1 MVEAAATDPGV
12 VAAIDPVVAEEDV
25 GKEAESHELELARAS
40 LPTRLELERS
50 WAKAGVESR
59 EFSEPDKIPAE
70 PAVPGLSPC
79 CCCCWLLAAA
89 MVPSKVVMKAA
100 FPAASPEVPRG
111 SAAAGLGVVTGL
123 TGTVSVSCLPF
134 TRAVAVY
141 HTFPH
146 VFFQGGCH
154 AERHGAKSTFVDIF
168 THSSV
173 RFHVSRKL

>member
-1 MVEAAATDPGV
+1 MVEPAATEPGTEPPATA
-12 VAAIDPVVAEEDV
+12 VAAEPAEAEEDV

-123 TGTVSVSCLPF
+123 LELFRS
-134 TRAVAVY
+134 AVFHLLELLLLTTHFLMCFSRVEA
-141 HTFPH
+141 TLKGML
-146 VFFQGGCH
+146 QN
-154 AERHGAKSTFVDIF
+154 RH
-168 THSSV
+168 
-173 RFHVSRKL
+173 L

>member
-1 MVEAAATDPGV
+1 MVEAPATDPGV

-123 TGTVSVSCLPF
+123 LELFRS
-134 TRAVAVY
+134 AVFHLLELLLLTTHFLMCFSRVEA
-141 HTFPH
+141 TLKGMA
-146 VFFQGGCH
+146 QN
-154 AERHGAKSTFVDIF
+154 RH
-168 THSSV
+168 
-173 RFHVSRKL
+173 L